1 MAPSAAKQIWCN
13 DEHAGR
19 SDPIT
24 IAGYKYMDTR
34 ARQSFPPDAF
44 GAFSRLRDRTYLR
57 NIEKREQRC

>member
-1 MAPSAAKQIWCN
+1 VAPSAAKQVRRD

-44 GAFSRLRDRTYLR
+44 GAF
-57 NIEKREQRC
+57 